1 MLQYCVPFRFL
12 SVHNHSLPSL
22 SQSRHRRLIS
32 VARKTTIRNDAEVS
46 SGSSGSSPAPGFAG
60 PNLTGPD
67 FGGRGGMGN
76 HAEPGMTGR
85 SPDEDPRLDDELRP
99 SKLEDVVGQREV
111 VERLHILLQAT
122 RKRKE
127 PLGHLLLDGPPGLGK
142 TTLAS
147 VIPKELGTELQ
158 ITSGPSLAAPKDLLP
173 YLTNASY
180 GSVLFIDE
188 IHRLPPTVEEFIYP
202 AMEDFRI
209 DITLGD
215 GLNAR
220 TINMQLQPF
229 TLIGATTRSG
239 MLTAPLRDRFVN
251 REHLSFYSLED
262 LAAIVTRNASK
273 LRTTISAEAAKEIA
287 LRSRGTPRK
296 ANNWL
301 RWTRDYADARADGK
315 ISLEVAQAA
324 LRMKSVDDAGL
335 EEQDRKY
342 LETII
347 TVFAGGPAGVQ
358 AIGHTIN
365 VPADT
370 LEDEVE
376 PFLLRE
382 GFVQRTPRG
391 RMVTLKA
398 LNHLGRTLPKP
409 EKGNTSSTKRTKPA
423 TDSSQR
429 ELF

>member
-1 MLQYCVPFRFL
+1 M
-12 SVHNHSLPSL
+12 
-22 SQSRHRRLIS
+22 
-32 VARKTTIRNDAEVS
+32 ARKTTIRNDAEVS
-46 SGSSGSSPAPGFAG
+46 AGASGGSPAPNSAAL
-60 PNLTGPD
+60 N
-67 FGGRGGMGN
+67 FGGRGD
-76 HAEPGMTGR
+76 TGR
-85 SPDEDPRLDDELRP
+85 TPESGMASRSSDEDPRLDDELRP

-111 VERLHILLQAT
+111 VERLHILLAAT

-273 LRTTISAEAAKEIA
+273 LRTTISAEAAREIA

-398 LNHLGRTLPKP
+398 LNHLGRTLPKL
-409 EKGNTSSTKRTKPA
+409 EQGNTSSAKRTKPTA
-423 TDSSQR
+423 DASQR